1 MKKNNC
7 YKYPKTQREKI
18 EGKRHYVFDKEKLP
32 SVTTILDSTQPA
44 EKRES
49 LERWKARVGEA
60 AAEKIKTRA
69 AGGGTAMNK
78 ILEKYI
84 KENNFLQNIR
94 EEDIDVEAEV
104 DDSLGQMVAA
114 EVNAGLNSLPN
125 DNPSKNRQTGLQM
138 MAQIKQ
144 MLSDPAVVGQL
155 VEDEVIK
162 MIGAMR

>member
-1 MKKNNC
+1 
-7 YKYPKTQREKI
+7 
-18 EGKRHYVFDKEKLP
+18 
-32 SVTTILDSTQPA
+32 
-44 EKRES
+44 
-49 LERWKARVGEA
+49 
-60 AAEKIKTRA
+60 
-69 AGGGTAMNK
+69 MNK

>member
-1 MKKNNC
+1 M
-7 YKYPKTQREKI
+7 T
-18 EGKRHYVFDKEKLP
+18 
-32 SVTTILDSTQPA
+32 
-44 EKRES
+44 
-49 LERWKARVGEA
+49 
-60 AAEKIKTRA
+60 
-69 AGGGTAMNK
+69 MNK